1 MRDLPRYHVFFES
14 DEVSVRFEVVCD
26 YGDEID
32 TVRRYLSRPCPDA
45 EEPAGVKIARSVIR
59 NGVRHQYQIDRIGTG
74 EGEGIIAVDVLRCT
88 SGLA

>member
-1 MRDLPRYHVFFES
+1 MREIPRYHVFFES

-32 TVRRYLSRPCPDA
+32 TVRRYLSRPCA
-45 EEPAGVKIARSVIR
+45 NEEHIGIKVARSLTR
-59 NGVRHQYQIDRIGTG
+59 NGVRHQYQIDRIDIGNQ
-74 EGEGIIAVDVLRCT
+74 EGIVSVDVLRCT